1 MAKKS
6 GYGSQDIGPSIP
18 AQDAKKSR
26 YGSQDIGPGIPD
38 IKPIAYVGVQCHL
51 EYCAH
56 TCAHGRKHH
65 RAMHTKT
72 RLRRKPSRGTAAAQ
86 AATLAKGCRRAAPGK
101 ASKERGL
108 SMRLHTDMMII

>member
-38 IKPIAYVGVQCHL
+38 MYNVILNI
-51 EYCAH
+51 AH
-56 TCAHGRKHH
+56 TPACTVASITAQCTQRQGSGASLRAGRQ
-65 RAMHTKT
+65 
-72 RLRRKPSRGTAAAQ
+72 LPKPPRWQ
-86 AATLAKGCRRAAPGK
+86 RAAEEPPLARPPKSEG
-101 ASKERGL
+101 
-108 SMRLHTDMMII
+108 